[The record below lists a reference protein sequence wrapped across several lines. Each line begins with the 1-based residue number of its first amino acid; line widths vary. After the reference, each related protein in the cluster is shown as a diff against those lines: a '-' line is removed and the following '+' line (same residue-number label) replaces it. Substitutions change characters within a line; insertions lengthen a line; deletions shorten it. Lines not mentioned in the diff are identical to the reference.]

1 MSRCKTKVM
10 SLKHFLCIAIFNW
23 FTITNAQ
30 NELTEPLKTF
40 SGVNNKK
47 SAKSNSKAWR
57 KNTLDMDLLNADEI
71 SDLYWY
77 LKSSYL
83 IGYAPPDAAELY
95 PYEVGLGYRIDPARL
110 PKNWNKISLLNYSDA
125 CLDLEH
131 LDLGLRLEITYFIEN
146 EVFGELDRSGSS
158 ARHWWHKLDNH
169 YNFFARNKN
178 EMTTEDIDKYFDF
191 LLSIEKTAEYK
202 SASQVYKKSILYV
215 TPLIHLPAI
224 QLEKT
229 KRDPSDTNYTKLIEL
244 ITNIHRND
252 VFGEV
257 DRKYEIARLSGKE
270 YEFMPGKDLF
280 HYFIELNYS
289 DLNVISEKFITNNE
303 LVLKYAD
310 MLIEGDEYQKA
321 IDFLY
326 KAEATPQV
334 KMRIFRIINRVDG
347 VIAATDYLMAQKP
360 QAKSW
365 NSVISEAV
373 SDISSQERYNLIK
386 HLYENNKSSLDS
398 LDFTLIFGYG
408 YFKSG
413 IDKNDEIIWQL
424 YSDKLK
430 YMDNTNPEL
439 LEEKHKFITKI
450 LKEFNYKEEL
460 LYHEDIYWKN
470 RIILESAEL
479 GCGYSMC
486 FEIANNYVK
495 QGKAPKKMCSSHFY
509 NMALSMKEGLSGR
522 GQRFTTEFEK
532 PYKEVLDLCNKS
544 LQLDRSNALNYKLMG
559 DVWATLGN
567 TNKSQY
573 NYGLATKNGVDMK
586 DRPATSSGKSSIRTG
601 PRGGKYYVNSNG
613 NRTYVK

>member
-1 MSRCKTKVM
+1 MSRGKTKVM
-10 SLKHFLCIAIFNW
+10 GLKHFLCIAIFNW

-40 SGVNNKK
+40 SGVTNKK
-47 SAKSNSKAWR
+47 SAKSNSKALLN
-57 KNTLDMDLLNADEI
+57 NTLDMDLLNADEI
-71 SDLYWY
+71 SDLYWR
-77 LKSSYL
+77 LKRFWL
-83 IGYAPPDAAELY
+83 ISEKYASPDE
-95 PYEVGLGYRIDPARL
+95 
-110 PKNWNKISLLNYSDA
+110 NWSKIRLLNYSDA

-146 EVFGELDRSGSS
+146 DVFGMLDRSNSS
-158 ARHWWHKLDNH
+158 ALDWWHKLDNH

-191 LLSIEKTAEYK
+191 LLSIEKTYEYK
-202 SASQVYKKSILYV
+202 SMLARGYKKSSLYV

-229 KRDPSDTNYTKLIEL
+229 KRNPSDTNYTKLIEL
-244 ITNIHRND
+244 ITNIQRKD
-252 VFGEV
+252 LFKS
-257 DRKYEIARLSGKE
+257 DREYAIENLSGKE
-270 YEFMPGKDLF
+270 YEFIPGKDLF

-424 YSDKLK
+424 YSDKLN

-460 LYHEDIYWKN
+460 IYHEDIYWKN

-522 GQRFTTEFEK
+522 GERFTTEFEK

-544 LQLDRSNALNYKLMG
+544 LQLDPSNALNYKLMG

-567 TNKSQY
+567 TNKSQHY
-573 NYGLATKNGVDMK
+573 YGLATKNGVDMK